1 MAKKQFKAESKR
13 LLDMMINS
21 IYTHKEIFLRELISN
36 ASDAIDKLY
45 FRSLTDDSVKLKK
58 KDFFIR
64 LAADKENRTL
74 TVRDNGIGMTKEELE
89 KNLGTIAKSGSLDF
103 KNENETGGKVDVI
116 GQFGV
121 GFYSAFMVASRV
133 TVRSRAFGAQEA
145 WQWESTGAEGYTI
158 EPCDKEDVG
167 TEVIL
172 VVKENEGEEHY
183 DEFLDDWRLAGIVKK
198 YSDYIRY
205 PIKML
210 REKSRAIEGTD
221 KDEEGHYKAP
231 EYETYTEDETLNS
244 MVPIWKRDKKKVK
257 DEEYAQFYK
266 DKFGD
271 YSDPARVIQS
281 KTEGTATF
289 NALLFIPSRTPYN
302 YYTKE
307 YEKGLQLYSSGVLI
321 MEKCADLLPDYFS
334 FVKGLVDSEDLSLNI
349 SREMLQHDSQLKLI
363 KTTLERKIKN
373 ELASWLKNDR
383 EKYEEF
389 FKNFGLQLK
398 MGCYAS
404 YGMNKELLQD
414 LLLFH
419 SAKENKLVTLR
430 EYYEAMPE
438 DQKYIYYAAGE
449 STDRLAKL
457 PAAERVLD
465 KGFDILYLT
474 DDVDEFMLQMLRSY
488 GDKEKE
494 KEFRNISADD
504 LGIETDAEKEEV
516 KAKNEENKELF
527 EAMKEALDGKVTEVR
542 LSQRLKSHPVCLS
555 SSGPLSI
562 EMEKVLNSMP
572 AQQEK
577 VKSEKVLELNGEHE
591 VFAALK
597 RLFEAGD
604 KEKLA
609 AYSEILYDQALLIEG
624 LALEDPVAYANNVC
638 KLIPRTLL
646 FLLCLFRQSEAAPA
660 VSCYGGRGFFRCA
673 AAIFHPCG
681 PGYSLCWCRK
691 NPPAQ

>member
-158 EPCDKEDVG
+158 EPCDKEDAG

-373 ELASWLKNDR
+373 ELAAWLKNDR

-389 FKNFGLQLK
+389 FRNFGLQLK

-527 EAMKEALDGKVTEVR
+527 EAMKAALDGKVTEVR

-638 KLIPRTLL
+638 KLM
-646 FLLCLFRQSEAAPA
+646 
-660 VSCYGGRGFFRCA
+660 V
-673 AAIFHPCG
+673 
-681 PGYSLCWCRK
+681 
-691 NPPAQ
+691 

>member
-373 ELASWLKNDR
+373 ELAAWLKNDR

-494 KEFRNISADD
+494 KEFRTISADD

-638 KLIPRTLL
+638 KLM
-646 FLLCLFRQSEAAPA
+646 
-660 VSCYGGRGFFRCA
+660 V
-673 AAIFHPCG
+673 
-681 PGYSLCWCRK
+681 
-691 NPPAQ
+691 

>member
-271 YSDPARVIQS
+271 YSDPTRVIQS

-373 ELASWLKNDR
+373 ELAAWLKNDR

-527 EAMKEALDGKVTEVR
+527 EAMKAALDGKVTEVR

-638 KLIPRTLL
+638 KLM
-646 FLLCLFRQSEAAPA
+646 
-660 VSCYGGRGFFRCA
+660 V
-673 AAIFHPCG
+673 
-681 PGYSLCWCRK
+681 
-691 NPPAQ
+691 

>member
-64 LAADKENRTL
+64 LAAAKENRTL

-373 ELASWLKNDR
+373 ELAAWLKNDR

-527 EAMKEALDGKVTEVR
+527 EAMKAALDGKVTEVR

-638 KLIPRTLL
+638 KLM
-646 FLLCLFRQSEAAPA
+646 
-660 VSCYGGRGFFRCA
+660 V
-673 AAIFHPCG
+673 
-681 PGYSLCWCRK
+681 
-691 NPPAQ
+691 

>member
-64 LAADKENRTL
+64 LAAAKENRTL

-373 ELASWLKNDR
+373 ELAAWLKNDR

-609 AYSEILYDQALLIEG
+609 TYSEILYDQALLIEG

-638 KLIPRTLL
+638 KLM
-646 FLLCLFRQSEAAPA
+646 
-660 VSCYGGRGFFRCA
+660 V
-673 AAIFHPCG
+673 
-681 PGYSLCWCRK
+681 
-691 NPPAQ
+691 

>member
-334 FVKGLVDSEDLSLNI
+334 FVKGLVDSEDLSMNI

-373 ELASWLKNDR
+373 ELAAWLKNDR

-389 FKNFGLQLK
+389 FRNFGLQLK

-638 KLIPRTLL
+638 KLM
-646 FLLCLFRQSEAAPA
+646 
-660 VSCYGGRGFFRCA
+660 V
-673 AAIFHPCG
+673 
-681 PGYSLCWCRK
+681 
-691 NPPAQ
+691 

>member
-373 ELASWLKNDR
+373 ELAAWLKNDR

-624 LALEDPVAYANNVC
+624 LALEDPVAYANKVC
-638 KLIPRTLL
+638 KLM
-646 FLLCLFRQSEAAPA
+646 
-660 VSCYGGRGFFRCA
+660 V
-673 AAIFHPCG
+673 
-681 PGYSLCWCRK
+681 
-691 NPPAQ
+691 

>member
-64 LAADKENRTL
+64 LAAENRTL

-373 ELASWLKNDR
+373 ELAAWLKNDR

-527 EAMKEALDGKVTEVR
+527 EAMKAALDGKVTEVR

-638 KLIPRTLL
+638 KLM
-646 FLLCLFRQSEAAPA
+646 
-660 VSCYGGRGFFRCA
+660 V
-673 AAIFHPCG
+673 
-681 PGYSLCWCRK
+681 
-691 NPPAQ
+691 